1 MSSFLPLKESSRD
14 LLVEVARALEPR
26 LPEITES
33 WRGQVV
39 REFGFDPRTVAALKR
54 LTLGTGCSYL
64 KERDFT
70 SFLQNVAY
78 FGARLAKLDV
88 DTRAVARSL
97 EIYQSLCDSH
107 LQELFAER
115 KSEAAAAL
123 ESLNSAAFHV
133 LAGAYFD
140 SKSGESDALL
150 SVMETEHT
158 SANVSNL
165 LQRVL
170 QVVITTFGAT
180 NGVLMLKL
188 PDAEALS
195 LEASVGIDPDEYGL
209 NIPFGQGFSGAVVV
223 AGEPQ
228 MIVDTSLDERILS
241 PTLKQKAK
249 TLWGV
254 PLKLAQRPIGVL
266 VIGFDKPYYEWLPRE
281 CKLMQTMADRAAAI
295 IERARMLEALKEREA
310 LIAQLSG
317 HLLSGQEEERKRMS
331 RELHDETGQA
341 LMVIRLYLS
350 MLEKTVKT
358 RGAKSKIT
366 ETVEVVDRTI
376 EGLRRIIAKLSPLVL
391 EELGLVAAIRK
402 EAKDLARNTGIAVRA
417 SVPDN
422 LGRFAPQIETA
433 LYRIVQEALHNVAKH
448 AHAKTVD
455 VSLQLDRGELNL
467 VIADD
472 GIGMAEHKGTARGQ
486 SFGLAGIKERVSTM
500 NGAVRVCST
509 KGQGTRI
516 EISVPAASAPD
527 APRPALPAS
536 GGAKGPQL
544 VLSASAQGG
553 SNA

>member
-1 MSSFLPLKESSRD
+1 
-14 LLVEVARALEPR
+14 
-26 LPEITES
+26 
-33 WRGQVV
+33 
-39 REFGFDPRTVAALKR
+39 
-54 LTLGTGCSYL
+54 
-64 KERDFT
+64 
-70 SFLQNVAY
+70 
-78 FGARLAKLDV
+78 
-88 DTRAVARSL
+88 
-97 EIYQSLCDSH
+97 
-107 LQELFAER
+107 
-115 KSEAAAAL
+115 
-123 ESLNSAAFHV
+123 
-133 LAGAYFD
+133 
-140 SKSGESDALL
+140 
-150 SVMETEHT
+150 
-158 SANVSNL
+158 
-165 LQRVL
+165 
-170 QVVITTFGAT
+170 
-180 NGVLMLKL
+180 
-188 PDAEALS
+188 
-195 LEASVGIDPDEYGL
+195 
-209 NIPFGQGFSGAVVV
+209 
-223 AGEPQ
+223 
-228 MIVDTSLDERILS
+228 
-241 PTLKQKAK
+241 
-249 TLWGV
+249 
-254 PLKLAQRPIGVL
+254 VL

-402 EAKDLARNTGIAVRA
+402 EAKDLARNTGIAVRV
-417 SVPDN
+417 SISDN

-448 AHAKTVD
+448 AHARTVD
-455 VSLQLDRGELNL
+455 VSLQLDLGELKL

-472 GIGMAEHKGTARGQ
+472 GVGMAEHKGTARGQ

-509 KGQGTRI
+509 KGKGTRI
-516 EISVPAASAPD
+516 EISVPAESAPD
-527 APRPALPAS
+527 APRPALPAA

>member
-14 LLVEVARALEPR
+14 LVVDIARALEPR
-26 LPEITES
+26 LPEITET
-33 WRGQVV
+33 WRVEVV

-64 KERDFT
+64 KERDFS

-78 FGARLAKLDV
+78 FGARLAKLEV

-97 EIYQSLCDSH
+97 EIYEAICDPH
-107 LQELFAER
+107 LRELFGAR
-115 KSEAAAAL
+115 QVEAAAAM
-123 ESLNSAAFHV
+123 ESLNSAVFVA
-133 LAGAYFD
+133 LAGSYFD
-140 SKSGESDALL
+140 SKSAESAALF
-150 SVMETEHT
+150 SVMEAEHT
-158 SANVSNL
+158 SANVSTL
-165 LQRVL
+165 FQRVL
-170 QVVITTFGAT
+170 EVVAATFGAA
-180 NGVLMLKL
+180 NGALMLKL
-188 PDAEALS
+188 PDSDVLA
-195 LEASVGIDPDEYGL
+195 LEASIGIEAEEYGL
-209 NIPFGQGFSGAVVV
+209 AIPFGQGFSGAVAQ

-228 MIVDTSLDERILS
+228 AILDTSLDERIVS

-254 PLKLAQRPIGVL
+254 PLKLASRSVGVL

-281 CKLMQTMADRAAAI
+281 RHLMEALGDRAAGA
-295 IERARMLEALKEREA
+295 IERARMLEALKEREM

-317 HLLSGQEEERKRMS
+317 HLLSGQEEERKRIS

-350 MLEKTVKT
+350 MLEKAVKT

-402 EAKDLARNTGIAVRA
+402 EAKDLAKNTGIVVRVQIPE
-417 SVPDN
+417 S
-422 LGRFAPQIETA
+422 LGRFAPQVETA

-448 AHAKTVD
+448 AQARTVD
-455 VSLQLDRGELNL
+455 VDLRVDRGELKL
-467 VIADD
+467 EIADD
-472 GIGMAEHKGTARGQ
+472 GVGIVDQKGAVRGQ

-500 NGAVRVCST
+500 SGVVRVHSVQ
-509 KGQGTRI
+509 GQGTRI
-516 EISVPAASAPD
+516 EISVPAAQAPD
-527 APRPALPAS
+527 APNPALSAGS
-536 GGAKGPQL
+536 GSNGPHL
-544 VLSASAQGG
+544 VLGAAANGG